1 MKIIAL
7 ADIHMACSRL
17 TEIVGLDEADLV
29 IALGDITNFG
39 GKIEAKTVLNEI
51 LSYNKNLLCLAGNL
65 DNSEINTYFDDLDIN
80 LHGQAHLVRRR
91 LCVYGVGG
99 SNPTPFQTPWEF
111 SEQQLM
117 QIAEEAYRQAEELI
131 ELATPISGQPIP
143 SLFVSH
149 SPPHGTSVDRL
160 KSGRHVGSKAIR
172 RFIEKTSPDFCLV
185 SHIHEARGADTVGN
199 TPVVN
204 PGMLANDGWVSIS
217 VDKKNFEFTLP

>member
-7 ADIHMACSRL
+7 ADIHMACSRVA
-17 TEIVGLDEADLV
+17 EIDGLSEADLI

-39 GKIEAKTVLNEI
+39 GRMEAKTVLNEI

-65 DNSEINTYFDDLDIN
+65 DNDEINTYLDDLNMN
-80 LHGQAHLVRRR
+80 LHGQAHLVKRR
-91 LCVYGVGG
+91 LCIYGVGG

-111 SEQQLM
+111 SEGQLM
-117 QIAEEAYRQAEELI
+117 QIAEEAYRQAQELI
-131 ELATPISGQPIP
+131 ELARPISKEPIP

-149 SPPHGTSVDRL
+149 APPHGTSVDKL
-160 KSGRHVGSKAIR
+160 TSGKHVGSKAIR

-185 SHIHEARGADTVGN
+185 SHIHESRGADTVGN

-204 PGMLANDGWVSIS
+204 PGMLANNGWVTIT
-217 VDKKNFEFTLP
+217 VDRKEFEYSLP